1 MNVRQWNLR
10 GKRLGGSAVFLAR
23 KGNILVST
31 IFSGEKRGKPAH
43 EKRLCKFAETTPKNR
58 DKKAAKQPKK
68 MKFQLDERKYNIS
81 NMLKTMRKQIKT
93 CAKLLKKQESIKKL
107 L

>member
-1 MNVRQWNLR
+1 MYGSGTFGANASEVPLFFWRAREIFWFRRFFQ
-10 GKRLGGSAVFLAR
+10 GK
-23 KGNILVST
+23 
-31 IFSGEKRGKPAH
+31 KRGKPAH
-43 EKRLCKFAETTPKNR
+43 EKRLCKIAETTPKNR

-93 CAKLLKKQESIKKL
+93 CAKLLRKQESIKKL